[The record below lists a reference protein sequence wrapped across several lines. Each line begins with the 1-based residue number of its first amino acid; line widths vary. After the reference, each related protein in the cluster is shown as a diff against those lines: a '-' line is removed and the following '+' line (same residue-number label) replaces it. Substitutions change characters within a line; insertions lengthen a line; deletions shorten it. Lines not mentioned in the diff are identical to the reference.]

1 MREKNNRQS
10 QKPDQFEIT
19 LRIPKPVWNSM
30 NTPDQMIS
38 INSNGR
44 ICYGRSPIGIMVGTG
59 EVATLDADQI
69 RELRRL
75 IAAIEPGWTE
85 SGLLGHDARDSQGHT
100 IDLQWGKLS
109 RRYESR
115 LNWGDLDDE
124 FEALIKFVK
133 GCAKSIWSE
142 VV

>member
-1 MREKNNRQS
+1 MREKANQIRH
-10 QKPDQFEIT
+10 PDQFEIT
-19 LRIPKPVWNSM
+19 LHIPRPVWNSR

-38 INSNGR
+38 VNSDGV
-44 ICYGRSPIGIMVGTG
+44 ICYATSSIGLMVGKG
-59 EVATLDADQI
+59 ESAQLSREQI
-69 RELRRL
+69 SKLGEL
-75 IAAIEPGWTE
+75 IIDIEPKWTE
-85 SGLLGHDARDSQGHT
+85 SGLLGDDARDAQGHT
-100 IDLQWGKLS
+100 IDLVWGKVR